1 VKRQFVQIRPSKSD
15 SSPIKAPSSTERSPA
30 DTSAPPSHKAPL
42 ASSSQSGLD
51 KEQWLGDW
59 QYEGIDAV
67 DTQQQMRIANTPAPT
82 HRAAQQI
89 EEQDTNVQPSFGLSP
104 SSSAYAEPS
113 ISAIQTVTSVPAV
126 KPQQDYPHVP
136 VSPPVYQPMS
146 DPAIQQEASWPG
158 IPQAPIAQ
166 STPAASYQ
174 QGGPAYPYWAQPAQS
189 FQPPQ
194 PPASYAGK
202 TKQKKRRSP
211 VLARVAIATLLV
223 IVIAAGTGTWY
234 YQTNFASHFNRI
246 TGQQAAN
253 LTGKKTNSS
262 SQSQVGVS
270 NSASIGN
277 KRINILLLGSDND
290 AKFQGGAPLAQT
302 DIIVTIDPTTKYVG
316 MLSIPRDMRVNIPD
330 GIAAPN
336 KLDTAFAYGW
346 QYVHVGPTAFSNAVG
361 LSMLTIEQN
370 YGIHID
376 HYAWVGLDGFIKVI
390 DTAGGLDIDATHPMV
405 DDDYPNDVNNKN
417 AYDYKRLYIAPGPQH
432 MNGVQALEYVR
443 TRHSDLVGDFGRSAR
458 QQQVISQL
466 KTKLD
471 TPDII
476 NKINELAADLDGY
489 VKTDMQLPD
498 LVNFMNYA
506 RSLDLNKVDRVVLS
520 PPYSSMARDNSGDY
534 LPNCAL
540 ILPKIA
546 QMFDL
551 GNNANCA
558 PVNATR
564 KVGIINPVGPATA
577 TSESKIA
584 QIQAQDMPLQPLSQM
599 AQVSTMSLSSG
610 NKDPLGMRS
619 LLDLTFIIAFDS
631 LDGSKV

>member
-1 VKRQFVQIRPSKSD
+1 MQQ
-15 SSPIKAPSSTERSPA
+15 PI
-30 DTSAPPSHKAPL
+30 
-42 ASSSQSGLD
+42 
-51 KEQWLGDW
+51 
-59 QYEGIDAV
+59 
-67 DTQQQMRIANTPAPT
+67 
-82 HRAAQQI
+82 AA
-89 EEQDTNVQPSFGLSP
+89 
-104 SSSAYAEPS
+104 
-113 ISAIQTVTSVPAV
+113 PAV
-126 KPQQDYPHVP
+126 
-136 VSPPVYQPMS
+136 
-146 DPAIQQEASWPG
+146 A
-158 IPQAPIAQ
+158 
-166 STPAASYQ
+166 AASYQ
-174 QGGPAYPYWAQPAQS
+174 QEQAAYPYWAAPAQPYQS
-189 FQPPQ
+189 SQPPQ
-194 PPASYAGK
+194 SPLSYGRTAIR
-202 TKQKKRRSP
+202 KQKRFP
-211 VLARVAIATLLV
+211 VLARVAIATLLLLV
-223 IVIAAGTGTWY
+223 IVTGGGAWY
-234 YQTNFASHFNRI
+234 YQANFASHFNSI

-253 LTGKKTNSS
+253 LSGKKSNTS
-262 SQSQVGVS
+262 SQNQAPVGVS
-270 NSASIGN
+270 NTASIGN
-277 KRINILLLGSDND
+277 KRINILLLGSDDD

-302 DIIVTIDPTTKYVG
+302 DIIVTIDPNTKYVG
-316 MLSIPRDMRVNIPD
+316 MLSIPRDMRVNIPN

-346 QYVHVGPTAFSNAVG
+346 QYVHVGPTPFSNAVG

-376 HYAWVGLDGFIKVI
+376 HYAWVGLDGFVKVI

-506 RSLDLNKVDRVVLS
+506 RSLDLNKVDRAVLS
-520 PPYSSMARDNSGDY
+520 PPYSNMAADNSGDY

-540 ILPKIA
+540 IQPKIA

-551 GNNANCA
+551 GDNARCEPVA
-558 PVNATR
+558 PTR
-564 KVGIINPVGPATA
+564 KADIVNPAGADQINAENKA
-577 TSESKIA
+577 A
-584 QIQAQDMPLQPLSQM
+584 QAQVQNTSLQSFSQM
-599 AQVSTMSLSSG
+599 AQISTMSLQGGST
-610 NKDPLGMRS
+610 DPLGIRS
-619 LLDLTFIIAFDS
+619 LLDLMFVVTFDS

>member
-1 VKRQFVQIRPSKSD
+1 MVVV
-15 SSPIKAPSSTERSPA
+15 A
-30 DTSAPPSHKAPL
+30 
-42 ASSSQSGLD
+42 
-51 KEQWLGDW
+51 
-59 QYEGIDAV
+59 
-67 DTQQQMRIANTPAPT
+67 
-82 HRAAQQI
+82 
-89 EEQDTNVQPSFGLSP
+89 
-104 SSSAYAEPS
+104 
-113 ISAIQTVTSVPAV
+113 
-126 KPQQDYPHVP
+126 
-136 VSPPVYQPMS
+136 
-146 DPAIQQEASWPG
+146 
-158 IPQAPIAQ
+158 
-166 STPAASYQ
+166 
-174 QGGPAYPYWAQPAQS
+174 GGGA
-189 FQPPQ
+189 
-194 PPASYAGK
+194 
-202 TKQKKRRSP
+202 
-211 VLARVAIATLLV
+211 
-223 IVIAAGTGTWY
+223 WY
-234 YQTNFASHFNRI
+234 YQTNFASHLNSI

-253 LTGKKTNSS
+253 LSSKKQNTG
-262 SQSQVGVS
+262 SQSQAPAGVS
-270 NSASIGN
+270 KSASIGN
-277 KRINILLLGSDND
+277 KRVNILLLGSDND

-540 ILPKIA
+540 IQPKIA
-546 QMFDL
+546 QMFAL
-551 GNNANCA
+551 GDNAKCE

-564 KVGIINPVGPATA
+564 KAGIINPVGSGPDN
-577 TSESKIA
+577 SESKVA
-584 QIQAQDMPLQPLSQM
+584 QTQVQDISMQSFSQM
-599 AQVSTMSLSSG
+599 AQVSTMSLQEG
-610 NKDPLGMRS
+610 TNDPLGVRS
-619 LLDLTFIIAFDS
+619 LLDLMFVVVFDS